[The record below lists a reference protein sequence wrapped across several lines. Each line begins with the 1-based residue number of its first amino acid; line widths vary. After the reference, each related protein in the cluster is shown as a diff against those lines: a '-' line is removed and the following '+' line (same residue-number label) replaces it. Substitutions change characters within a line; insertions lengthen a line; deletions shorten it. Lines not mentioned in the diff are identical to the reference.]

1 MDDEKSSPRV
11 QFDIHELA
19 GSTGDFGTILP
30 LILAVSAIAG
40 LSLGY
45 ILLFFGIWFIITGF
59 YYRLPVPIEPM
70 KVQQTRLR

>member
-45 ILLFFGIWFIITGF
+45 ILLLFWYLVHHHGIL
-59 YYRLPVPIEPM
+59 LPAPCSH
-70 KVQQTRLR
+70 